1 MHPRPSP
8 IAASLYTLRDL
19 NADVVIL
26 HGPHGCCFRTGRL
39 LEGDGVRVLT
49 TAMAENDFI
58 FGADEKL
65 QETLKKAEELFNPK
79 LVGVVGTC
87 ASMIIGEDMKE
98 SINQAN
104 IDSIVL
110 PVESH
115 GGFGEGDNTEGAIS
129 TLQSAAEYGVID
141 EVEAN
146 RQIKMLR
153 LATELE
159 KTRGMAQGDYIKP
172 SFGDNKEKIAKII
185 VDAIK
190 EGKNVVFIINSKKE
204 TSYLFAD
211 IINIDFSKINSSK
224 LNSLENINSNANS
237 NTANNFN
244 ENLSIIANFNENIG
258 LPRVK
263 KHAENIKN
271 EFDQNYGVNIDF
283 ITGGLDEYPIT
294 GEIAEDLIK
303 NKIINNPNNPINKI
317 DLIIVAGVPH
327 AFKIENFNCE
337 SVAITDG
344 PRLVE
349 PLKNLGYTYVV
360 AEVDA
365 HSKTLGTEK
374 IVDSDFGTMLKTV
387 ISWDDN

>member
-39 LEGDGVRVLT
+39 LEGDGLRVLT

-65 QETLKKAEELFNPK
+65 QETLKKAEELFSPK

-104 IDSIVL
+104 IDAVVI

-129 TLQSAAEYGVID
+129 TLQAAVEYDVIAED
-141 EVEAN
+141 EAN
-146 RQIKMLR
+146 RQIKMLK
-153 LATELE
+153 LATKLE

-172 SFGDNKEKIAKII
+172 SFGDNKEKVAQII
-185 VDAIK
+185 VNAIK
-190 EGKNVVFIINSKKE
+190 NKKKVAFIINSKKE

-211 IINIDFSKINSSK
+211 IINADFSKLTNSKIN
-224 LNSLENINSNANS
+224 NNIV
-237 NTANNFN
+237 
-244 ENLSIIANFNENIG
+244 IIANFDENIG

-263 KHAENIKN
+263 QHAENIKN
-271 EFDQNYGVNIDF
+271 ELSKNYGTKIDF
-283 ITGGLDEYPIT
+283 ITGGLDEYPVT
-294 GEIAEDLIK
+294 GEVAEKILKNNFTNSENDIDGDVDFDLIV
-303 NKIINNPNNPINKI
+303 
-317 DLIIVAGVPH
+317 VAGVPH

-337 SVAITDG
+337 SIAVTDG

-349 PLKNLGYTYVV
+349 PLKSLGYTHVV

-374 IVDSDFGTMLKTV
+374 IVDSDLGLMLRTV
-387 ISWDDN
+387 ISWNDN